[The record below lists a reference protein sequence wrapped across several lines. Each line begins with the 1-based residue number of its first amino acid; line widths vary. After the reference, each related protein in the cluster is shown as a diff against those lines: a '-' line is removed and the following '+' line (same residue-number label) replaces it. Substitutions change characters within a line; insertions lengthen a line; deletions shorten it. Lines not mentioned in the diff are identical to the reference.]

1 MTWAYNQIDVYLSS
15 SENILG
21 ETSVATNS
29 WVPLS
34 TYGLLRGRPAITA
47 STVEGDSISIPGRN
61 GKQLSVI
68 TNRSNA
74 KLKFEIL
81 MVDAWPFADLKQ
93 QNIMIRDRYNIVK
106 SFVMDA
112 KRVAFKAP
120 GHVANSYYEI
130 VNVTMTP
137 NDADEKAL
145 SLTVEFEIIPYE
157 YYFEGNM
164 PVSVAAYATET
175 FVNEIPFD
183 ECCPTYSI
191 SVLGGG
197 IIGDI
202 EIVIGGDK
210 QGTITIQRAIQL
222 INKTII
228 LDTDK
233 ELAYYINGNNYVNV
247 NRYINGDYKLGRIP
261 KNSTI
266 NITNGNNVEML
277 IYTRKGIKV

>member
-81 MVDAWPFADLKQ
+81 MVDAWPFAELKQ

-157 YYFEGNM
+157 YYFEGN
-164 PVSVAAYATET
+164 VAITIAANESET
-175 FVNEIPFD
+175 ITNSIPFD
-183 ECCPTYSI
+183 ECSPIYIMGTATRFATA
-191 SVLGGG
+191 V
-197 IIGDI
+197 I
-202 EIVIGGDK
+202 EISGDK
-210 QGTITIQRAIQL
+210 SGTITYTSSTYQAPSQV
-222 INKTII
+222 T

-233 ELAYYINGNNYVNV
+233 ELAYYNNNGSYINA
-247 NRYINGDYKLGRIP
+247 NRYFEGDYKIGRIP

-266 NITNGNNVEML
+266 NIRNRSNAVMTV
-277 IYTRKGIKV
+277 YTRKGIKV

>member
-81 MVDAWPFADLKQ
+81 MIDAWPFAELKQ
-93 QNIMIRDRYNIVK
+93 QNIMIRDRYNIIK

-120 GHVANSYYEI
+120 GHVANSYFEI

-157 YYFEGNM
+157 YYFEGNA
-164 PVSVAAYATET
+164 PVSVAGYATET
-175 FVNEIPFD
+175 FVNAIPFD
-183 ECCPTYSI
+183 ECYPTYSI
-191 SVLGGG
+191 SILSG
-197 IIGDI
+197 IGDI
-202 EIVIGGDK
+202 ELVISGDK
-210 QGTITIQRAIQL
+210 AGTIKIQRAIQL
-222 INKTII
+222 VNKTII

-233 ELAYYINGNNYVNV
+233 ELAYYINGNKYVNV

-266 NITNGNNVEML
+266 SITNGNNVEML